1 MLVGMDSK
9 ASHAKGM
16 PGVTLTIAPCLCAAF
31 RARMGDV
38 QCVPLVECC
47 VYTFQLPSPFC
58 RFTMTCSDNVR
69 ARVRTGDAAA
79 TPLSFSLFVSS
90 ALPVF
95 CKIPMS
101 ALPFLLCTRPSLHCI
116 HLCDRQK
123 ESELPIGPPFRCPN
137 IFQTWIV
144 TMIVDV
150 INPVLGTV
158 VSAEGLGVFEGSPHT
173 IHEPPRRIV
182 LNLVQDPMRR
192 HDLRD
197 VVTIFGAMHQ
207 ELLSFHLLN
216 KCLRVAQRLC
226 HHVP

>member
-9 ASHAKGM
+9 ASHAKGI
-16 PGVTLTIAPCLCAAF
+16 PGITLTIALCLCAAF
-31 RARMGDV
+31 RAQMGGV
-38 QCVPLVECC
+38 QFVPLVECTR
-47 VYTFQLPSPFC
+47 VHVPTSLTFLLLYDDMFGQCAGPSAHGRC
-58 RFTMTCSDNVR
+58 RSLRYHSAC
-69 ARVRTGDAAA
+69 
-79 TPLSFSLFVSS
+79 LSSS
-90 ALPVF
+90 PSPVF

-101 ALPFLLCTRPSLHCI
+101 ASPFLLARARACI

-123 ESELPIGPPFRCPN
+123 ESELPIGPPFCCPN

-144 TMIVDV
+144 TTIVDV
-150 INPVLGTV
+150 INPVLGRV
-158 VSAEGLGVFEGSPHT
+158 VSTEGLGVFEGSPHA

-182 LNLVQDPMRR
+182 LNLVQNPMRR

-207 ELLSFHLLN
+207 ESLSFHLLN
-216 KCLRVAQRLC
+216 KRLCVAQRLR

>member
-1 MLVGMDSK
+1 
-9 ASHAKGM
+9 
-16 PGVTLTIAPCLCAAF
+16 
-31 RARMGDV
+31 MGDV
-38 QCVPLVECC
+38 QCVPLVE
-47 VYTFQLPSPFC
+47 
-58 RFTMTCSDNVR
+58 
-69 ARVRTGDAAA
+69 RVHVPT
-79 TPLSFSLFVSS
+79 SLT
-90 ALPVF
+90 
-95 CKIPMS
+95 
-101 ALPFLLCTRPSLHCI
+101 FLLLYDDMFGQCAGPSAHGRCRSHSVIIQLVCHHPHCQFFAKFQCRHCHSFFCTRPSLHCI

-158 VSAEGLGVFEGSPHT
+158 VSAEGLGVFEGSPHA

-216 KCLRVAQRLC
+216 KCLRVAQRLR

>member
-1 MLVGMDSK
+1 
-9 ASHAKGM
+9 
-16 PGVTLTIAPCLCAAF
+16 
-31 RARMGDV
+31 
-38 QCVPLVECC
+38 
-47 VYTFQLPSPFC
+47 
-58 RFTMTCSDNVR
+58 
-69 ARVRTGDAAA
+69 
-79 TPLSFSLFVSS
+79 
-90 ALPVF
+90 
-95 CKIPMS
+95 
-101 ALPFLLCTRPSLHCI
+101 
-116 HLCDRQK
+116 
-123 ESELPIGPPFRCPN
+123 
-137 IFQTWIV
+137 
-144 TMIVDV
+144 MIVDV

-216 KCLRVAQRLC
+216 KRLRVAQRLR